1 MRKMFSVVF
10 VFLVSTAFADDKLI
24 NLDTRPGI
32 SVSVYSMK
40 REGASA
46 TVVLLPGGEGD
57 LRIKKGVPAS
67 NNFLV
72 RSREYFAANGFNVV
86 VVGNPTDMSDLDS
99 SFRTSPQHVED
110 LLKVVEFA
118 KKDSNLPVWL
128 VGTSRGTV
136 SAAAAA
142 ISFGNRELAGIV
154 LTSSI
159 TGNKKTSGVQE
170 QELGAIR
177 IPVLV
182 MHHEKDSCNACSPN
196 EVSRIANGL
205 SNAPVKKQIMV
216 NGGAGPRGDACAAMH
231 WHGFIGME
239 KEAVDIISNWIK
251 NPKGQGVGI

>member
-1 MRKMFSVVF
+1 MRTMFSIFF
-10 VFLVSTAFADDKLI
+10 VFLVSTAFADDKLLT
-24 NLDTRPGI
+24 LDTRPGV
-32 SVSVYSMK
+32 SVSVYSMT

-57 LRIKKGVPAS
+57 IKIKQGVPSS

-72 RSREYFAANGFNVV
+72 RSREYFAANGLNVV
-86 VVGNPTDMSDLDS
+86 VVGNPTDMADLDNTFRS
-99 SFRTSPQHVED
+99 SRQHVED

-118 KKDSNLPVWL
+118 KKDSGLPVWL

-159 TGNKKTSGVQE
+159 TGNKRSSGVQA
-170 QELGAIR
+170 QDLDAIR

-182 MHHEKDSCNACSPN
+182 MHHERDACNICRPGD
-196 EVSRIANGL
+196 VSRITGGL
-205 SNAPVKKQIMV
+205 SNSPVKKQIMV
-216 NGGAGPRGDACAAMH
+216 QGGAGPSGDACGAMH
-231 WHGFIGME
+231 WHGYIGME

-251 NPKGQGVGI
+251 NPKG

>member
-1 MRKMFSVVF
+1 
-10 VFLVSTAFADDKLI
+10 
-24 NLDTRPGI
+24 
-32 SVSVYSMK
+32 
-40 REGASA
+40 
-46 TVVLLPGGEGD
+46 
-57 LRIKKGVPAS
+57 
-67 NNFLV
+67 
-72 RSREYFAANGFNVV
+72 
-86 VVGNPTDMSDLDS
+86 VGNPTDVSDLDN

-118 KKDSNLPVWL
+118 KRDYGLPVWL

-154 LTSSI
+154 LTSSM
-159 TGNKKTSGVQE
+159 TGNKKTRGVQA
-170 QELGAIR
+170 QELGTIR

-182 MHHEKDSCNACSPN
+182 MHHESDSCNSCSPKD
-196 EVSRIANGL
+196 VSRITNGL

-216 NGGAGPRGDACAAMH
+216 NGGANPRGDACEAMH

-251 NPKGQGVGI
+251 NPKA

>member
-1 MRKMFSVVF
+1 MRTMFSAVL
-10 VFLVSTAFADDKLI
+10 VFLVSTAFADDKLM

-57 LRIKKGVPAS
+57 LRIKQGVPSS

-86 VVGNPTDMSDLDS
+86 VVGNPTDMSDLDN
-99 SFRTSPQHVED
+99 SFRTSPKHVED

-118 KKDSNLPVWL
+118 KRDSGLPVWL

-136 SAAAAA
+136 SAAAVA
-142 ISFGNRELAGIV
+142 ISIGNRELAGIV
-154 LTSSI
+154 LTSSM
-159 TGNKKTSGVQE
+159 TGSKKNSGVQA

-182 MHHEKDSCNACSPN
+182 MHHERDSCIACSPN
-196 EVSRIANGL
+196 EVFRITDGL
-205 SNAPVKKQIMV
+205 SNAPIKKQIMV
-216 NGGAGPRGDACAAMH
+216 NGGANPRGDACAAMH

-251 NPKGQGVGI
+251 NPKT